1 MVDVIASPSICQR
14 LAEADAAY
22 HALLMGGNVRS
33 VTDENG
39 VSVSYSVTD
48 ANKLLAYIARL
59 APLCPSY
66 TPSALAATSPLR
78 FIF

>member
-1 MVDVIASPSICQR
+1 MSGTTVCQR

-22 HALLMGGNVRS
+22 HALLMGSNVRS

-39 VSVSYSVTD
+39 TSVSYSVTD
-48 ANKLLAYIARL
+48 ATRLLAYIARL

-66 TPSALAATSPLR
+66 TPTALAATRPLR
-78 FIF
+78 FVF